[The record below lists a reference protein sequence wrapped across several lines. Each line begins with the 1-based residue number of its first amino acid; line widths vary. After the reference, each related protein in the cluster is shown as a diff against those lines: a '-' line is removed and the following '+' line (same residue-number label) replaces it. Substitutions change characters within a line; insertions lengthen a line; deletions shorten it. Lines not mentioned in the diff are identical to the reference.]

1 MITFHEGVEHWQ
13 PRRDGFCASG
23 RDSAQLR
30 SLLRPPAPR
39 GTSGGPRMELSAG
52 GGSTGRFAPGS
63 RELGASVRDGW
74 IWRLERRRADWAS
87 VAIERRRSHPRGEGV
102 ARQSVRLRSCRSP
115 LGWSPSFVVPAPAPG
130 HNPSRAAVPA
140 VVPADGVSSAQTPSS
155 DCFCRSAAA
164 GRTQKNSGD
173 WPKIPPSTCGRWMRF
188 TSSNTAA
195 AAGCGCHRKFSIP
208 SASMR
213 RPASPSATSG
223 PFESATASSAARN
236 PSDTLMPRRAGTS
249 SATFIGSVPLPAA
262 AWSLSPTTRNTIT
275 PPCTQSGAA
284 FMSLDSTL
292 TSCRPTA
299 HNLIPSNESG
309 NCFGASVFTT
319 DISRR
324 SPNSPRLWMPSLLSG
339 NAPTWSSSGSVPCDA
354 MRINLG
360 RCV

>member
-1 MITFHEGVEHWQ
+1 MMAFHEGIEHWQ
-13 PRRDGFCASG
+13 PRRDGLRASG
-23 RDSAQLR
+23 RDPAQLR
-30 SLLRPPAPR
+30 SVLRPPAPR
-39 GTSGGPRMELSAG
+39 GASGGPRMELSAV
-52 GGSTGRFAPGS
+52 GGSTGRFAPSG
-63 RELGASVRDGW
+63 RELGAPIRAGRF
-74 IWRLERRRADWAS
+74 WRLERRRADGAS
-87 VAIERRRSHPRGEGV
+87 VAIERGRSHPRGEGV

-140 VVPADGVSSAQTPSS
+140 VVPADGISSAQTPSS

-195 AAGCGCHRKFSIP
+195 AAGCGCHRRFSIP

-223 PFESATASSAARN
+223 PFESATASSAARHL
-236 PSDTLMPRRAGTS
+236 SGTLMPRRAGTS
-249 SATFIGSVPLPAA
+249 SATFIGSVPLLAA
-262 AWSLSPTTRNTIT
+262 AWSLSPTMRNTIM

-284 FMSLDSTL
+284 FMSLDSTF
-292 TSCRPTA
+292 TSCRPTVR
-299 HNLIPSNESG
+299 NSIPSNESG

-319 DISRR
+319 GTSPR
-324 SPNSPRLWMPSLLSG
+324 SSNFPRLWMPSLLSG

-354 MRINLG
+354 MRINLRRG
-360 RCV
+360 V